1 MGDFNIDLLKAETNG
16 FSHDFLLSIQSYSFL
31 PLIDKPLRVYNNSAT
46 LIDNIIVNRLDGN
59 LSSGNIIS
67 DISDHYSQ
75 FCFIH
80 SPPLRSFYQGVKI
93 RDYSKFSEEDFV
105 NDVSQIEWDS
115 LITNGS
121 VDKCFSSFYNKLNK
135 LVNKHAPIKAVSK
148 RKAKQLSKPWISR
161 GLRKS
166 IKIKSD
172 LYHSADTAKYK
183 LYRNKILSLS
193 RLSKKL
199 YYQAYFSRNLNNMKK
214 TWEGINTLI
223 NQNRKIKMASKLQ
236 LPNSSGTTQN
246 LSEMANIMNNYFA
259 SVGPKLADNIPPSSR
274 DFKDYLGNSNFP
286 NSFYFNTV
294 TPFEIEM
301 EIINTPSNKTY
312 GLYSCPV
319 RLLKSTCVNSYLNF

>member
-1 MGDFNIDLLKAETNG
+1 MFSTFHRSSNEAFQALWIEVESLQGKNIICGVIYRQHNSPEKFQTYFDMTLERLSSSNKPIYIMGDFNIDLLKAETNG

-31 PLIDKPLRVYNNSAT
+31 PLIDKPSRVYNNSAT

-166 IKIKSD
+166 IKIKND

-214 TWEGINTLI
+214 TWESINTLI
-223 NQNRKIKMASKLQ
+223 NHNRKIKMASKL
-236 LPNSSGTTQN
+236 
-246 LSEMANIMNNYFA
+246 
-259 SVGPKLADNIPPSSR
+259 
-274 DFKDYLGNSNFP
+274 
-286 NSFYFNTV
+286 
-294 TPFEIEM
+294 
-301 EIINTPSNKTY
+301 
-312 GLYSCPV
+312 
-319 RLLKSTCVNSYLNF
+319 